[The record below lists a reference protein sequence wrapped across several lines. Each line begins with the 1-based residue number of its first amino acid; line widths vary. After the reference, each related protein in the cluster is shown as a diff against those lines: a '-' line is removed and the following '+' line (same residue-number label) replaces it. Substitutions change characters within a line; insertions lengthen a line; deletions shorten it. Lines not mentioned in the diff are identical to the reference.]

1 MRDSWYFLILRG
13 DLFILK
19 ACWHCFVT
27 MCPLQKTQV
36 VTRLNSSGPWCF
48 WADFSFF
55 LFVSLSLSLYFC
67 YWYVK
72 FRYEKNW
79 VFVRSLVKS
88 LGTPAQH
95 IKLKVCPCLPRS
107 FEAHQGQSLRPSSSS
122 PSWGMV
128 EPCGTSTCC
137 DGVFRDSA
145 PGRLLGANRETRDQ
159 RLVDMA
165 KEEVMLGCF
174 DDRNLLRFGK
184 HVIINV
190 NNRHKCIW
198 IARCDMLKDYILQ
211 PSLCHF
217 MLLNFWAW
225 WNGW

>member
-1 MRDSWYFLILRG
+1 
-13 DLFILK
+13 
-19 ACWHCFVT
+19 

-36 VTRLNSSGPWCF
+36 VTRLNSLGPWCF

-55 LFVSLSLSLYFC
+55 LFVSLSLSLFVC
-67 YWYVK
+67 YWYVAHM
-72 FRYEKNW
+72 FILYRYEKNW
-79 VFVRSLVKS
+79 VFVRSLVK
-88 LGTPAQH
+88 LLVTPAQH
-95 IKLKVCPCLPRS
+95 IKLKVCPCFPRS

-174 DDRNLLRFGK
+174 DRDRNLLRF
-184 HVIINV
+184 
-190 NNRHKCIW
+190 W
-198 IARCDMLKDYILQ
+198 
-211 PSLCHF
+211 
-217 MLLNFWAW
+217 
-225 WNGW
+225 